1 MKNEPFVI
9 ERTFNAPIEKVQ
21 NAITD
26 KDEMT
31 QWYFDIKTFKPEVGF
46 EFQFY
51 AGTEEKQ
58 WLHLCKIIEV
68 IPKRKLTYSW
78 KYHGYEGNSFVTFEL
93 FAEKDKTRLRLTH
106 EGLETFPGNECL
118 CFHNQHRHR

>member
-58 WLHLCKIIEV
+58 
-68 IPKRKLTYSW
+68 
-78 KYHGYEGNSFVTFEL
+78 
-93 FAEKDKTRLRLTH
+93 
-106 EGLETFPGNECL
+106 
-118 CFHNQHRHR
+118 